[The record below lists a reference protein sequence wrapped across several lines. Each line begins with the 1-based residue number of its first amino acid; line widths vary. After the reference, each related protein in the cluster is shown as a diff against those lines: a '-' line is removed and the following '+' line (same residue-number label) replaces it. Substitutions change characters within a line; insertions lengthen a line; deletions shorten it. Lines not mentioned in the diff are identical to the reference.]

1 MLFKISLSN
10 IRKSLKDYAVYFFTL
25 VVGVAVFYVFNAIET
40 QTAFLNVSE
49 DHREFIK
56 FLVPFI
62 IITFVTREFRHYLVN
77 CTLPCS
83 FIQRRDVLY

>member
-40 QTAFLNVSE
+40 QTAFLSVSE

-56 FLVPFI
+56 FLVQAI
-62 IITFVTREFRHYLVN
+62 SARA
-77 CTLPCS
+77 
-83 FIQRRDVLY
+83 